1 MSEHILQPGSPLPPF
16 HSGSVLKSAD
26 AANLVSSAAVL
37 AGARKF
43 EEETKARLAV
53 EVEEQRKAGYAQGL
67 REGLL
72 EARAHNLKT
81 VAETNKA
88 MGGLHARICETAV
101 ACLRTILSEMPPA
114 ERIARAATAAMETV
128 NLQQT
133 VVLCVHPSQLREA
146 GPVSQSLSQLM
157 SGGARVECRGR
168 EDVEP
173 GDCLLETPLGIIR
186 CSLRDQLA
194 AVEKALLASED

>member
-1 MSEHILQPGSPLPPF
+1 MSDHILQPGASLSAF
-16 HSGSVLKSAD
+16 RSGSLLKSAD
-26 AANLVSSAAVL
+26 ATNLVASAAVL
-37 AGARKF
+37 SEARRIEQEIK
-43 EEETKARLAV
+43 TRLAI
-53 EVEEQRKAGYAQGL
+53 EVEEQRKAGFEQGL

-81 VAETNKA
+81 VVEINNA
-88 MGGLHARICETAV
+88 MADIHARICETTL

-133 VVLCVHPSQLREA
+133 VVLCVHPSQLRDA
-146 GPVSQSLSQLM
+146 GAVSQSLSQLM

-168 EDVEP
+168 EDVQP

-186 CSLRDQLA
+186 CSLEDQLA
-194 AVEKALLASED
+194 AVKKALLASED